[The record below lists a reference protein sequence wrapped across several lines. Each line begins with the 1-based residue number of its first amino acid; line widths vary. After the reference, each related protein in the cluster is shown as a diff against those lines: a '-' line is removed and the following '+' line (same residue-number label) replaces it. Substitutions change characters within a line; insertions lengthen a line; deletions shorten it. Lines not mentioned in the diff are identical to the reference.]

1 MQLTMSPNI
10 SIFIGG
16 VYDWRKKLTIPNIL
30 KELNPRL
37 KGISTG
43 DVITSMQIS
52 KRQFLV
58 ALIAALTNV
67 T

>member
-1 MQLTMSPNI
+1 MPPNI
-10 SIFIGG
+10 FIFIGG
-16 VYDWRKKLTIPNIL
+16 DYDWRKKLTIPNIL
-30 KELNPRL
+30 KEFNLRL

-58 ALIAALTNV
+58 AFISSELP
-67 T
+67 